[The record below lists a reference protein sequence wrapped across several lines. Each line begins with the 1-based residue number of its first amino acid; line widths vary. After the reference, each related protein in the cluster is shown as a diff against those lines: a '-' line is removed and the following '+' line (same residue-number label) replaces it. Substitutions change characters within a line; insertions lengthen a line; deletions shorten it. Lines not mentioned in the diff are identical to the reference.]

1 MSGRWDPGGLADR
14 IAGGEPLALARG
26 ISHVENESVGFETLL
41 ERLDGRTGRA
51 RRIGI
56 TGPPGAGKSTLT
68 AALTRLYLD
77 QSLTVGIVAVD
88 PTSPFTGGA
97 LLGDRIRMGELSTE
111 PGVFIRSMASRGSL
125 GGLAAATRA
134 AADLMD
140 AAGYDRVI
148 LETLGVGQAELDIAV
163 SADTTAVVLV
173 PESGDGVQ
181 AMKAGLMEVADLFVI
196 NKSDRPGAGRLEK
209 EIAIIMS
216 IRFANRAP
224 DPAPAAES
232 ASPAS
237 VPPASASPASVPPAS
252 ASPASVPPA
261 SASPA
266 SAPPASASPAS
277 APPASASAPATPPPA
292 EWRMPILQTVASEAR
307 GIEDF
312 AQGLDR
318 HFDWLVSS
326 GELDSR
332 RRAARR
338 RRAHDALLSRCRR
351 DAERIWRAAPPDV
364 LDSGASPYEIA
375 RRLYEDFGN
384 S

>member
-1 MSGRWDPGGLADR
+1 MRAAFDPERLVGR

-26 ISHVENESVGFETLL
+26 ISHVENESDGFEALL

-68 AALTRLYLD
+68 AALTRHYLN
-77 QSLTVGIVAVD
+77 QSLKVGIVAVD

-125 GGLAAATRA
+125 GGLATATRE

-196 NKSDRPGAGRLEK
+196 NKSDRPGADRLEK

-216 IRFANRAP
+216 IRFANR
-224 DPAPAAES
+224 
-232 ASPAS
+232 
-237 VPPASASPASVPPAS
+237 PPSGAGGDADDDADEV
-252 ASPASVPPA
+252 
-261 SASPA
+261 
-266 SAPPASASPAS
+266 
-277 APPASASAPATPPPA
+277 
-292 EWRMPILQTVASEAR
+292 WRMPIMQTVASEAR
-307 GIEDF
+307 GIEEF
-312 AQGLDR
+312 AAHLDR
-318 HFDWLVSS
+318 HFDWLRTT
-326 GELDSR
+326 GKLEAH
-332 RRAARR
+332 RRAARL
-338 RRAHDALLSRCRR
+338 RRAHDALLRRTGR
-351 DAERIWRAAPPDV
+351 DAQRIWRRASPET
-364 LDSGASPYEIA
+364 LDSGASPYAIA
-375 RRLYEDFGN
+375 RRLYEEFRETLRGT
-384 S
+384 

>member
-68 AALTRLYLD
+68 AALTRHYLD
-77 QSLTVGIVAVD
+77 ESLTVGIVAVD

-224 DPAPAAES
+224 DPKPAAE
-232 ASPAS
+232 
-237 VPPASASPASVPPAS
+237 PPAQRAA
-252 ASPASVPPA
+252 
-261 SASPA
+261 
-266 SAPPASASPAS
+266 APV
-277 APPASASAPATPPPA
+277 A

-307 GIEDF
+307 GIEELAD
-312 AQGLDR
+312 GLDR
-318 HFDWLVSS
+318 HFDWLAAT
-326 GELDSR
+326 GQLESR
-332 RRAARR
+332 RRAARL
-338 RRAHDALLSRCRR
+338 RRAHDALLRR
-351 DAERIWRAAPPDV
+351 ARQDAERIWRAAPPEM
-364 LDSGASPYEIA
+364 LDPGASPYAIA
-375 RRLYEDFGN
+375 RRLYEDFN
-384 S
+384 ET

>member
-1 MSGRWDPGGLADR
+1 MSPAFDPGGLADR

-26 ISHVENESVGFETLL
+26 ISHVENESDGFEALL

-68 AALTRLYLD
+68 AALTRHYLE
-77 QSLTVGIVAVD
+77 QSLKVGIVAVD

-125 GGLAAATRA
+125 GGLATATRE

-196 NKSDRPGAGRLEK
+196 NKSDRPGADRLEK

-216 IRFANRAP
+216 IRFANR
-224 DPAPAAES
+224 
-232 ASPAS
+232 SPADAGDS
-237 VPPASASPASVPPAS
+237 GDG
-252 ASPASVPPA
+252 
-261 SASPA
+261 
-266 SAPPASASPAS
+266 
-277 APPASASAPATPPPA
+277 A
-292 EWRMPILQTVASEAR
+292 EVWRMPITQTVASEAR
-307 GIEDF
+307 GVEEF
-312 AQGLDR
+312 AAHLDR
-318 HFDWLVSS
+318 HFDWLGST
-326 GELDSR
+326 GKLEAH
-332 RRAARR
+332 RRAARL
-338 RRAHDALLSRCRR
+338 RRAHDALLRRSRR
-351 DAERIWRAAPPDV
+351 DAQRIWRGAAPET
-364 LDSGASPYEIA
+364 LDSGASPYAIA
-375 RRLYEDFGN
+375 RRLYEEFRETLRGT
-384 S
+384 

>member
-77 QSLTVGIVAVD
+77 RSLTVGIVAVD

-224 DPAPAAES
+224 DPKPTPERP
-232 ASPAS
+232 SPET
-237 VPPASASPASVPPAS
+237 
-252 ASPASVPPA
+252 
-261 SASPA
+261 
-266 SAPPASASPAS
+266 APPASPPAASP
-277 APPASASAPATPPPA
+277 PAV

-307 GIEDF
+307 GIEEF
-312 AQGLDR
+312 AEGLDN
-318 HFDWLVSS
+318 HFDWLVST
-326 GELDSR
+326 GQLESR

-375 RRLYEDFGN
+375 RRLYEDSGE

>member
-1 MSGRWDPGGLADR
+1 MSAAFDAGGLAGR

-26 ISHVENESVGFETLL
+26 ISHVENESDGFEALL

-68 AALTRLYLD
+68 AALTRHYLE
-77 QSLTVGIVAVD
+77 QSLKVGIVAVD

-125 GGLAAATRA
+125 GGLATATRE

-196 NKSDRPGAGRLEK
+196 NKSDRPGADRLEK

-216 IRFANRAP
+216 IRFANR
-224 DPAPAAES
+224 PAGGAGGPGGDAEE
-232 ASPAS
+232 
-237 VPPASASPASVPPAS
+237 
-252 ASPASVPPA
+252 
-261 SASPA
+261 
-266 SAPPASASPAS
+266 
-277 APPASASAPATPPPA
+277 T
-292 EWRMPILQTVASEAR
+292 WRMPITQTVASEAR
-307 GIEDF
+307 GVDEF
-312 AQGLDR
+312 AAHLDR
-318 HFDWLVSS
+318 HFDWLRST
-326 GELDSR
+326 GRLEAN
-332 RRAARR
+332 RRAARL
-338 RRAHDALLSRCRR
+338 RRAHDALLRRSQR
-351 DAERIWRAAPPDV
+351 DAQRIWRAASPET
-364 LDSGASPYEIA
+364 LDSGASPYALA
-375 RRLYEDFGN
+375 RRLHEEFRETLRGT
-384 S
+384 

>member
-1 MSGRWDPGGLADR
+1 MSSGFDPGALADR
-14 IAGGEPLALARG
+14 IAGGEPFALARG
-26 ISHVENESVGFETLL
+26 ISHVENESVGFEALL

-68 AALTRLYLD
+68 AALTRRYLD
-77 QSLTVGIVAVD
+77 RSLTVGIVAVD

-125 GGLAAATRA
+125 GGLATATRE

-196 NKSDRPGAGRLEK
+196 NKSDRPGADRLEK

-224 DPAPAAES
+224 ESGAGAGAES
-232 ASPAS
+232 GAGAD
-237 VPPASASPASVPPAS
+237 
-252 ASPASVPPA
+252 
-261 SASPA
+261 
-266 SAPPASASPAS
+266 
-277 APPASASAPATPPPA
+277 
-292 EWRMPILQTVASEAR
+292 WRMPIIQTVASEAR
-307 GIEDF
+307 GVEELADR
-312 AQGLDR
+312 LDR
-318 HFDWLVSS
+318 HFDWLTST
-326 GELDSR
+326 GKLESR
-332 RRAARR
+332 RRAARL
-338 RRAHDALLSRCRR
+338 RRARDALLRRSRR
-351 DAERIWRAAPPDV
+351 DAERIWRAAPAETM
-364 LDSGASPYEIA
+364 DSGASPYALA
-375 RRLYEDFGN
+375 RRLYEDFRE

>member
-1 MSGRWDPGGLADR
+1 MNGGWDPEGLAGR

-26 ISHVENESVGFETLL
+26 ISHVENESVGFEALL
-41 ERLDGRTGRA
+41 ECLDGRTGRA

-68 AALTRLYLD
+68 AALTRHYLER
-77 QSLTVGIVAVD
+77 SLRVGIVAVD

-125 GGLAAATRA
+125 GGLAEATRA

-196 NKSDRPGAGRLEK
+196 NKSDRPGADRLEK

-216 IRFANRAP
+216 IRFANR
-224 DPAPAAES
+224 PAASESES
-232 ASPAS
+232 A
-237 VPPASASPASVPPAS
+237 
-252 ASPASVPPA
+252 
-261 SASPA
+261 
-266 SAPPASASPAS
+266 
-277 APPASASAPATPPPA
+277 A
-292 EWRMPILQTVASEAR
+292 EWRMPILQTVASEAQ
-307 GIEDF
+307 GVEAF
-312 AQGLDR
+312 AARLDR
-318 HFDWLVSS
+318 HFDWLASS
-326 GELDSR
+326 GELETR

-338 RRAHDALLSRCRR
+338 RRAHDALLSRARR
-351 DAERIWRAAPPDV
+351 AAERVWRAAADT
-364 LDSGASPYEIA
+364 LDASASPYETA
-375 RRLYEDFGN
+375 RRLYEGFKE

>member
-1 MSGRWDPGGLADR
+1 MRAGDAELAGR

-26 ISHVENESVGFETLL
+26 ISHVENESDGFEALL

-68 AALTRLYLD
+68 AALTRHYLN
-77 QSLTVGIVAVD
+77 QSLKVGIVAVD

-97 LLGDRIRMGELSTE
+97 LLGDRIRMGELSTQ

-125 GGLAAATRA
+125 GGLATATRE

-196 NKSDRPGAGRLEK
+196 NKSDRPGADRLEK

-216 IRFANRAP
+216 IRFANRP
-224 DPAPAAES
+224 
-232 ASPAS
+232 SPGADGDADADD
-237 VPPASASPASVPPAS
+237 V
-252 ASPASVPPA
+252 
-261 SASPA
+261 
-266 SAPPASASPAS
+266 
-277 APPASASAPATPPPA
+277 
-292 EWRMPILQTVASEAR
+292 WRMPIMQTVASEAR
-307 GIEDF
+307 GIEEF
-312 AQGLDR
+312 AGHLDR
-318 HFDWLVSS
+318 HFDWLRST
-326 GELDSR
+326 GKLEAHR
-332 RRAARR
+332 QAARL
-338 RRAHDALLSRCRR
+338 RRAHDALLRRTGR
-351 DAERIWRAAPPDV
+351 DAQRIWRRASPET
-364 LDSGASPYEIA
+364 LDSGASPYAIA
-375 RRLYEDFGN
+375 RRLYEEFRETLRGT
-384 S
+384 

>member
-1 MSGRWDPGGLADR
+1 MSGGFDAEGLADR
-14 IAGGEPLALARG
+14 IAGGEALALARG
-26 ISHVENESVGFETLL
+26 ISHVENERVGFEALL

-68 AALTRLYLD
+68 AALTRHYLD
-77 QSLTVGIVAVD
+77 RSLTVGIVAVD

-125 GGLAAATRA
+125 GGLATAARE

-148 LETLGVGQAELDIAV
+148 LETLGVGQTELDIAV

-181 AMKAGLMEVADLFVI
+181 AMKAGLMEVADLFVV
-196 NKSDRPGAGRLEK
+196 NKSDRPGADRLEK

-216 IRFANRAP
+216 IRFANRSP
-224 DPAPAAES
+224 GAAVGAE
-232 ASPAS
+232 AE
-237 VPPASASPASVPPAS
+237 
-252 ASPASVPPA
+252 
-261 SASPA
+261 
-266 SAPPASASPAS
+266 
-277 APPASASAPATPPPA
+277 A
-292 EWRMPILQTVASEAR
+292 EWRLPIVQTVASEAR
-307 GIEDF
+307 GIEEVADR
-312 AQGLDR
+312 LDR
-318 HFDWLVSS
+318 HFAWLASS
-326 GELDSR
+326 GQLESR

-338 RRAHDALLSRCRR
+338 RRAHDALLRRTRR
-351 DAERIWRAAPPDV
+351 DAERIWRAAPPEM
-364 LDSGASPYEIA
+364 LDSGASPYAIA
-375 RRLYEDFGN
+375 RRLYEELK
-384 S
+384 